1 MYVQVETPTGATWI
15 FQPSVVPPSLS
26 EIEHEH
32 EASERADDASPQST
46 IDARIASYPGGLRA
60 IVQRVAPGI
69 SLVEGAILCDG
80 AHGETDDK
88 RTPPAI
94 ELPHDLAL
102 LPAPPSP
109 GGRRVEETPSLQGV
123 LDHEIGHAIETEF
136 ESMCQAIDPDFSLA
150 WIYEHM
156 NMEEATG
163 CLSRYVAQDR
173 HEWFA
178 ECLAAW
184 LHPAYAGAG
193 YKIAPA
199 LLAKFRAI
207 LGPRVARGDTVA
219 EQKASKESVDY
230 SEGMQGSKCELC
242 KHFLAPAS
250 CALVDGEID
259 PQYWCELFER
269 ARLNELELARAISEG
284 RISSPQQYQNL
295 WLFAMR
301 ITGTGASYRPELNE
315 HVWRDPAI
323 YLNAD
328 FLDRCNG
335 LPVIWEHPPGNEL
348 DQAEFEK
355 RVIGS
360 IMLPYI
366 WQDEVWG
373 IAKVYDQGAA
383 KMMAG
388 RQLSTSPAVVFLEPG
403 LNTTRKLEGGKTL
416 LIEGEPSLLDH
427 LAVCE
432 LGVWDKSGTPTG
444 IALGEPERAE
454 GPSEAL
460 PPEVMRLDRISSA
473 LEALGLAVGRI
484 REGP

>member
-1 MYVQVETPTGATWI
+1 MYVQIETPVGATWV
-15 FQPSVVPPSLS
+15 FQPDVVPPSLS
-26 EIEHEH
+26 EIEHER
-32 EASERADDASPQST
+32 EAAERADDASPQST
-46 IDARIASYPGGLRA
+46 VDARIASYPGGLRA
-60 IVQRVAPGI
+60 LVERVAPSI
-69 SLVEGAILCDG
+69 SMVQGAILCDG
-80 AHGETDDK
+80 AHGETDDES
-88 RTPPAI
+88 TPPQI

-123 LDHEIGHAIETEF
+123 LDHEIGHAIEAAF
-136 ESMCQAIDPDFSLA
+136 EAMCRAVDPDFSLA

-163 CLSRYVAQDR
+163 CLSEYVAHDR

-207 LGPRVARGDTVA
+207 LGPRVSRGDATGEKHTQA
-219 EQKASKESVDY
+219 SVDY
-230 SEGMQGSKCELC
+230 SPGMPKSKCEIC
-242 KHFLAPAS
+242 THFLPPEA
-250 CALVDGEID
+250 CALVEGPID
-259 PQYWCELFER
+259 PQFWCELFER
-269 ARLNELELARAISEG
+269 AKMNELDLARAMAEG

-301 ITGTGASYRPELNE
+301 VTGTGASYRPELNE
-315 HVWRDPAI
+315 HVWRDPAL

-348 DQAEFEK
+348 NQEEFAK

-360 IMLPYI
+360 VMLPYLE
-366 WQDEVWG
+366 QDEVWA
-373 IAKVYDQGAA
+373 IVRIYDQDAA
-383 KMMAG
+383 QLMLNK
-388 RQLSTSPAVVFLEPG
+388 QLSTSPAVIFGPETK
-403 LNTTRKLEGGKTL
+403 NETRKLEGGKTL
-416 LIEGEPSLLDH
+416 LIEDEPDLVDH
-427 LAVCE
+427 LAVCL
-432 LGVWDKSGTPTG
+432 LGVWDKGGAPTG
-444 IALGEPERAE
+444 ISMEEPERAN
-454 GPSEAL
+454 GPDGDL
-460 PPEVMRLDRISSA
+460 PEEVNVNRLDSIVICLTSMISR
-473 LEALGLAVGRI
+473 LE
-484 REGP
+484 